1 MKPKF
6 FIGITLSVT
15 LLYAI
20 VVFFFMNKPTTI
32 DELNSSKVLTIWG
45 WDETIPSA
53 FDEYQLSHSDVSLNF
68 VYVEK
73 NEYANKLKLSL
84 ALQEGLPDIC
94 ILENEMLD
102 DFISEDLFVDLSC
115 TPFSLKEDDILENR
129 LMEVRS
135 ENGGLW
141 GVPATPGSSGI
152 AYNRNLALD
161 FLNTDD
167 PNQIA
172 VVYNSWA
179 DVISKGKTFVQMY
192 QNKSMFAS
200 LEDAAVMMYGQS
212 KEPYIINETMSQPY
226 KFLNYFSI
234 LEALRDEGL
243 VKNYQQY
250 SPQWLNSFQSD
261 DVFFYPCPL
270 WLIHL
275 GVFESDQTW
284 GYTVPP
290 SGAYQWGGTIW
301 AIPSSSSN
309 QALAWDF
316 MQTILLT
323 PAGAMYNKN
332 KENGTFISYQKAY
345 EIDGYR
351 DLFIDD
357 FGNQNI
363 GQYYFDEILPS
374 MRDYQQSENS
384 SQLRAIYIDVVQAM
398 AQIDDMDA
406 KQAYD
411 LFLSELFATMPNL
424 KVVE

>member
-1 MKPKF
+1 MKRKNYLTMGVTV
-6 FIGITLSVT
+6 FILY
-15 LLYAI
+15 LL
-20 VVFFFMNKPTTI
+20 VQLFFMNKPTSIITN
-32 DELNSSKVLTIWG
+32 DGDKVLTVWG

-53 FDEYQLSHSDVSLNF
+53 FEEYQLSHPDVTMNF
-68 VYVEK
+68 IYVEK

-84 ALQEGLPDIC
+84 ALHEPLPDIC

-102 DFISEDLFVDLSC
+102 EFISEDLFVDL
-115 TPFSLKEDDILENR
+115 TLPKYGLDEQDILENR
-129 LMEVRS
+129 LTEVR
-135 ENGGLW
+135 NKTGGLW

-152 AYNRNLALD
+152 AYNRALAME

-167 PNQIA
+167 PNQVS

-179 DVISKGKTFVQMY
+179 DVISKGKSFVKL
-192 QNKSMFAS
+192 NPDKAMFAS
-200 LEDAAVMMYGQS
+200 LEDAAVILYGQS
-212 KEPYIINETMSQPY
+212 KEAYITNDTMHQSY

-261 DVFFYPCPL
+261 EIFFYPCPL

-275 GVFESDQTW
+275 GVFESEQTW

-290 SGAYQWGGTIW
+290 SGSYQWGGTIW
-301 AIPSSSSN
+301 AIPNSSIN
-309 QALAWDF
+309 QELAWDF
-316 MQTILLT
+316 MQTILLS

-332 KENGTFISYQKAY
+332 KDNGTFISYRNAY
-345 EIDGYR
+345 EMDGYR

-363 GQYYFDEILPS
+363 GQLYFDQILPS
-374 MRDYQQSENS
+374 MTDYQQNDNAAVI
-384 SQLRAIYIDVVQAM
+384 RAIYIDVVRAM
-398 AQIDDMDA
+398 AQIQTMDA
-406 KQAYD
+406 NLAYD
-411 LFLSELFATMPNL
+411 MFMRQLMVAMPNL
-424 KVVE
+424 KVIE